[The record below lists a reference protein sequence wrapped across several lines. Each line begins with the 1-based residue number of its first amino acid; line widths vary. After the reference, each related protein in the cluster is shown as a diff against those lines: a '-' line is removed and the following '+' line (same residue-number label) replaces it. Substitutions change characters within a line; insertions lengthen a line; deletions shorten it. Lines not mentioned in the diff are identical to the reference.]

1 MLKIKFVL
9 SICVF
14 SILLGVTS
22 TVKNKTRVIEKKISK
37 IDRKLIAVKKDLH
50 ETELDFYYLSSPS
63 NLSKKVKEL
72 ALIEYVSMDFYKIY
86 LNFIEF
92 TNSQNKLTNLK
103 IKHEKKLQKK

>member
-50 ETELDFYYLSSPS
+50 VTELDFYYLSSPS